1 MRDAH
6 RPHPS
11 SLIPHPSIMAQEI
24 EVKFPLKDRGELI
37 RKLREIGATRLYA
50 ETFEDNIVLDRRG
63 ELRTR
68 GALLRVRKF
77 GRYAIATYK
86 GPMSI
91 EGGIKSREE
100 VQTGVESFELAI
112 QLLDAV
118 GFKPVFR
125 YQKFR
130 EVWRLSNVEVV
141 LDRTP
146 IGDYFEI
153 EGPVETIRTVA
164 ADLGMNMD
172 QAIRQTYA
180 DLYRQHR
187 RTRADLPEN
196 MVFAPEDLPS
206 A

>member
-1 MRDAH
+1 MT
-6 RPHPS
+6 
-11 SLIPHPSIMAQEI
+11 QEI
-24 EVKFPLKDRGELI
+24 EVKFLLHDRAELT
-37 RKLREIGATRLYA
+37 RKLHELGATRLYP

-68 GALLRVRKF
+68 GSLLRVRKF
-77 GRYAIATYK
+77 GKYSLATFK

-112 QLLDAV
+112 QLFDSL

-130 EVWRLSNVEVV
+130 EVWRVRDVEVV

-153 EGPVETIRTVA
+153 EGSVDTIRVIA
-164 ADLGMNMD
+164 SELGMTME
-172 QAIRQTYA
+172 QAIRHSYA
-180 DLYRQHR
+180 DLYRQAR
-187 RTRADLPEN
+187 RTRADLPEH
-196 MVFAPEDLPS
+196 MVFPADQL
-206 A
+206 

>member
-1 MRDAH
+1 
-6 RPHPS
+6 
-11 SLIPHPSIMAQEI
+11 MAQEI
-24 EVKFPLKDRGELI
+24 EIKFALKDRAGLV
-37 RKLREIGATRLYA
+37 RRLREIGGQRLYE

-77 GRYAIATYK
+77 GRYALATFK
-86 GPMSI
+86 GPMAF
-91 EGGIKSREE
+91 EAGVKTREE

-112 QLLDAV
+112 QLFDSL

-130 EVWRLSNVEVV
+130 EVWRVKNVEVV

-153 EGPVETIRTVA
+153 EGALDVIRGVA
-164 ADLGMNMD
+164 QELGMNMD
-172 QAIRQTYA
+172 AGLRQSYL

-196 MVFAPEDLPS
+196 MVFPPEQLPS

>member
-1 MRDAH
+1 
-6 RPHPS
+6 
-11 SLIPHPSIMAQEI
+11 MAQEI
-24 EVKFPLKDRGELI
+24 EVKFALKDRAGLVQ
-37 RKLREIGATRLYA
+37 RLGEIGAQRLYP

-77 GRYAIATYK
+77 GRYALATFK
-86 GPMSI
+86 GPVAF
-91 EGGIKSREE
+91 EGGVKKREE

-112 QLLDAV
+112 SLFDSL
-118 GFKPVFR
+118 GFKPAFR

-130 EVWRLSNVEVV
+130 EVWRVRDVEVV

-153 EGPVETIRTVA
+153 EGALDLIRSVA
-164 ADLGMNMD
+164 EDLGMSMD
-172 QAIRQTYA
+172 TAIRSSYA
-180 DLYRQHR
+180 DLYRQAR

-196 MVFAPEDLPS
+196 MVFPPDQLPS
-206 A
+206 STQS

>member
-1 MRDAH
+1 
-6 RPHPS
+6 
-11 SLIPHPSIMAQEI
+11 MAQEI
-24 EVKFPLKDRGELI
+24 EVKFALKDRPGLV
-37 RKLREIGATRLYA
+37 RRLHEIGAQKLYA

-77 GRYAIATYK
+77 GRYALATFK
-86 GPMSI
+86 GPMAFD
-91 EGGIKSREE
+91 GGVKTRDE

-112 QLLDAV
+112 QLFDSL

-130 EVWRLSNVEVV
+130 EVWRVKEVEVV

-153 EGPVETIRTVA
+153 EGPLDLIRTVA
-164 ADLGMNMD
+164 EDLGMNMD
-172 QAIRQTYA
+172 TGIRQSYA

-187 RTRADLPEN
+187 RTRADLPEH
-196 MVFAPEDLPS
+196 MVFPPEQLPS
-206 A
+206 PEQR

>member
-1 MRDAH
+1 M
-6 RPHPS
+6 P
-11 SLIPHPSIMAQEI
+11 QEI
-24 EVKFPLKDRGELI
+24 EVKFPLTNRAELI
-37 RKLREIGATRLYA
+37 QKLREIGATRLYA

-77 GRYAIATYK
+77 GRYALATYK
-86 GPMSI
+86 GPMSMT
-91 EGGIKSREE
+91 GDGIKSREE

-112 QLLDAV
+112 QLLDSL

-130 EVWRLSNVEVV
+130 EVWRLKEVEVV

-146 IGDYFEI
+146 IGEYFEV
-153 EGPVETIRTVA
+153 EGPVDTIKSVTA
-164 ADLGMNMD
+164 QLGMNMD
-172 QAIRQTYA
+172 QAIRSTYA

-196 MVFAPEDLPS
+196 MVFAPEDLPT

>member
-1 MRDAH
+1 
-6 RPHPS
+6 
-11 SLIPHPSIMAQEI
+11 MATEI
-24 EVKFPLKDRGELI
+24 EVKFALRERTALL
-37 RKLREIGATRLYA
+37 RKLNELGGERLYP

-63 ELRTR
+63 ELRTK

-77 GRYAIATYK
+77 GRYSIATFK

-91 EGGIKSREE
+91 EGGVKSREE

-112 QLLDAV
+112 QLFDSL
-118 GFKPVFR
+118 GYKPVFR

-130 EVWRLSNVEVV
+130 EVWRVREVEVV

-153 EGPVETIRTVA
+153 EGPLDVIRNVA
-164 ADLGMNMD
+164 TELGMNMD
-172 QAIRQTYA
+172 NAIRQTYA
-180 DLYRQHR
+180 DLYRQAR

-196 MVFAPEDLPS
+196 MIFPPEQL
-206 A
+206 

>member
-1 MRDAH
+1 
-6 RPHPS
+6 
-11 SLIPHPSIMAQEI
+11 MAQEI
-24 EVKFPLKDRGELI
+24 EVKFLLRERNELT
-37 RKLREIGATRLYA
+37 RKLQELGAQRLYP

-77 GRYAIATYK
+77 GKYALATFK
-86 GPMSI
+86 GPMAI

-112 QLLDAV
+112 QLFDSL

-130 EVWRLSNVEVV
+130 EVWRVHDAEVV
-141 LDRTP
+141 IDRTP

-153 EGPVETIRTVA
+153 EGSMEQIRTIVGE
-164 ADLGMNMD
+164 LGMNMD
-172 QAIRQTYA
+172 QALRQSYA
-180 DLYRQHR
+180 DLYRQAR
-187 RTRADLPEN
+187 RTRADLPEH
-196 MVFAPEDLPS
+196 MVFPPEQL
-206 A
+206 

>member
-1 MRDAH
+1 MTDA
-6 RPHPS
+6 R
-11 SLIPHPSIMAQEI
+11 MATEI
-24 EVKFPLKDRGELI
+24 EVKFA
-37 RKLREIGATRLYA
+37 LRERTALLRRLNELGGERLYP

-63 ELRTR
+63 ELRTK

-77 GRYAIATYK
+77 GRYSIATFK

-91 EGGIKSREE
+91 EGGVKSREE

-112 QLLDAV
+112 QLFDSL
-118 GFKPVFR
+118 GYKPVFR

-130 EVWRLSNVEVV
+130 EVWRVREVEVV

-153 EGPVETIRTVA
+153 EGPLDVIRSVA
-164 ADLGMNMD
+164 TELGMNMD
-172 QAIRQTYA
+172 NAIRQTYA
-180 DLYRQHR
+180 DLYRQAR

-196 MVFAPEDLPS
+196 MVFPPEQL
-206 A
+206 

>member
-1 MRDAH
+1 
-6 RPHPS
+6 
-11 SLIPHPSIMAQEI
+11 MAQEI
-24 EVKFPLKDRGELI
+24 EIKFVLKDRVGLV
-37 RKLREIGATRLYA
+37 RKLHEIGAQRLYN

-63 ELRTR
+63 ELRTK

-77 GRYAIATYK
+77 GRYALATYK
-86 GPMSI
+86 GPVAY
-91 EGGIKSREE
+91 EGGVKTREE

-112 QLLDAV
+112 QMFDLL
-118 GFKPVFR
+118 GYKPVFR

-130 EVWRLSNVEVV
+130 EVWRVRDVEVV

-153 EGPVETIRTVA
+153 EGALDLIRSVA
-164 ADLGMNMD
+164 EELGMSMEHG
-172 QAIRQTYA
+172 IRQSYA

-196 MVFAPEDLPS
+196 MVFPPDQLPS
-206 A
+206 AT

>member
-1 MRDAH
+1 
-6 RPHPS
+6 
-11 SLIPHPSIMAQEI
+11 MAQEI
-24 EVKFPLKDRGELI
+24 EIKFPLVDRNELI
-37 RKLREIGATRLYA
+37 RKLHDIGATRLYP
-50 ETFEDNIVLDRRG
+50 ETFEDNIVMDRRG
-63 ELRTR
+63 ELRTK

-77 GRYAIATYK
+77 GRYSLATYK

-112 QLLDAV
+112 QLFDSL

-130 EVWRLSNVEVV
+130 EVWRLRDVEVV
-141 LDRTP
+141 VDRTP
-146 IGDYFEI
+146 IGSYFEI
-153 EGPVETIRTVA
+153 EGPVDVIRTVA
-164 ADLGMNMD
+164 QDLGMNMD
-172 QAIRQTYA
+172 QAIRQSYA

>member
-1 MRDAH
+1 
-6 RPHPS
+6 
-11 SLIPHPSIMAQEI
+11 MAQEI
-24 EVKFPLKDRGELI
+24 EVKFPLTNRADLI
-37 RKLREIGATRLYA
+37 HKLREIGAQRLYP

-100 VQTGVESFELAI
+100 VQTVVESFELAI
-112 QLLDAV
+112 QLFDSL

-130 EVWRLSNVEVV
+130 EVWRVRDVEVA

-146 IGDYFEI
+146 IGNYFEI
-153 EGPVETIRTVA
+153 EGPVEVIRSVA
-164 ADLGMNMD
+164 AELGMNMD
-172 QAIRQTYA
+172 HAIRQSYA
-180 DLYRQHR
+180 DLYR
-187 RTRADLPEN
+187 T
-196 MVFAPEDLPS
+196 
-206 A
+206 

>member
-1 MRDAH
+1 M
-6 RPHPS
+6 
-11 SLIPHPSIMAQEI
+11 EI
-24 EVKFPLKDRGELI
+24 EVKFALRDRNELTQ
-37 RKLREIGATRLYA
+37 RLHEIGATRLYA

-77 GRYAIATYK
+77 GRYALATFK

-91 EGGIKSREE
+91 EGGVKSREE

-112 QLLDAV
+112 QLFDSL
-118 GFKPVFR
+118 GFKPTFR

-130 EVWRLSNVEVV
+130 EVWRVRDVEVV

-153 EGPVETIRTVA
+153 EGAMDVIRA
-164 ADLGMNMD
+164 IASDLGMNMD

-180 DLYRQHR
+180 DLYRVAR
-187 RTRADLPEN
+187 RTRPDLGEN
-196 MVFAPEDLPS
+196 MIFPPEQL
-206 A
+206 

>member
-1 MRDAH
+1 MMAEGGTLRV
-6 RPHPS
+6 HPS
-11 SLIPHPSIMAQEI
+11 SLSPHPCDMAQEI
-24 EVKFPLKDRGELI
+24 EVKFPLRDRAELL
-37 RKLREIGATRLYA
+37 RKLHDIGGARLYA

-63 ELRTR
+63 ELKTR

-77 GRYAIATYK
+77 GRYALATFK

-112 QLLDAV
+112 QLFDSL
-118 GFKPVFR
+118 GFKPIFR

-130 EVWRLSNVEVV
+130 EVWRVSDVEVV

-153 EGPVETIRTVA
+153 EGPVEVIRTVA
-164 ADLGMNMD
+164 TQLGMNMD
-172 QAIRQTYA
+172 
-180 DLYRQHR
+180 
-187 RTRADLPEN
+187 
-196 MVFAPEDLPS
+196 
-206 A
+206 

>member
-1 MRDAH
+1 M
-6 RPHPS
+6 PP
-11 SLIPHPSIMAQEI
+11 EI
-24 EVKFPLKDRGELI
+24 EIKFALKDRNALV
-37 RKLREIGATRLYA
+37 RKLEDIGAQRLYP

-77 GRYAIATYK
+77 GRYAIATFK
-86 GPMSI
+86 GPTAF
-91 EGGIKSREE
+91 EGGVKTREE

-112 QLLDAV
+112 QLFDSL
-118 GFKPVFR
+118 GFKASFR

-130 EVWRLSNVEVV
+130 EVWRVREVEVV

-153 EGPVETIRTVA
+153 EGALDVIRTVA
-164 ADLGMNMD
+164 EELGMNMD
-172 QAIRQTYA
+172 AGIRQSYA
-180 DLYRQHR
+180 DLYRQAR

-196 MVFAPEDLPS
+196 MVFAPDQLP
-206 A
+206 

>member
-1 MRDAH
+1 M
-6 RPHPS
+6 P
-11 SLIPHPSIMAQEI
+11 QEI
-24 EVKFPLKDRGELI
+24 EVKFPLRDRNDLI
-37 RKLREIGATRLYA
+37 RRLREIGANRLYA

-77 GRYAIATYK
+77 GRFALATYK

-112 QLLDAV
+112 KLLDAL

-130 EVWRLSNVEVV
+130 EVWRVREVEVV

-146 IGDYFEI
+146 IGEYFEI
-153 EGPVETIRTVA
+153 EGPVDVIRTVA
-164 ADLGMNMD
+164 TDLGMSMD

-187 RTRADLPEN
+187 RTRSDLPEN
-196 MVFAPEDLPS
+196 MVFAPEDLPT

>member
-1 MRDAH
+1 
-6 RPHPS
+6 
-11 SLIPHPSIMAQEI
+11 MAQEI
-24 EVKFPLKDRGELI
+24 EVKFPLRERNELV
-37 RKLREIGATRLYA
+37 RKLHEIGAQRLYP

-77 GRYAIATYK
+77 GKYSIATYK

-91 EGGIKSREE
+91 EGGVKSREE

-112 QLLDAV
+112 QLFDSL

-130 EVWRLSNVEVV
+130 EVWRLREVEVV

-153 EGPVETIRTVA
+153 EGPMETIRSVA
-164 ADLGMNMD
+164 AELGMNMD
-172 QAIRQTYA
+172 HAIRQTYA
-180 DLYRQHR
+180 DLYRQAR
-187 RTRADLPEN
+187 RTRSDLGEN
-196 MVFAPEDLPS
+196 MIFSPEEL
-206 A
+206 